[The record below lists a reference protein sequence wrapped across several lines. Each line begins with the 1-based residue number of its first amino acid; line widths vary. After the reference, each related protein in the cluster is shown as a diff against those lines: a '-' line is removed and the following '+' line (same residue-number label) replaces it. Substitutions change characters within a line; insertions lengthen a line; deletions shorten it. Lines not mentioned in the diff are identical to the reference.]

1 MKTLLLT
8 ILKVTGLALLVLALV
23 YTLWEPVL
31 PSRVLIQGMAK
42 RIDPKGVPEG
52 EQRVVRFAL
61 AGKGGGT
68 YNFVVR
74 NDGVDVVE
82 GETDQVDLIL
92 FMKARNFNDLIFS
105 LASGEANANTF
116 LRLMISKVMRTA
128 GDMDV
133 LKLIFQKPDAN
144 G

>member
-1 MKTLLLT
+1 MKTVLFT

-31 PSRVLIQGMAK
+31 PSRLLIQGMAK
-42 RIDPKGVPEG
+42 RVDPQGVPEG

-61 AGKGGGT
+61 TGKGGGT
-68 YNFVVR
+68 YNLVVQR
-74 NDGVDVVE
+74 DGVEVVE

-92 FMKARNFNDLIFS
+92 FMKAGNFNALIFS
-105 LASGEANANTF
+105 LARGEANANTF

-133 LKLIFQKPDAN
+133 LKLIFKKPEAN